1 MVDFLTGAAK
11 KQELVRLTEADLPA
25 VMELEQLSSA
35 WPWTEAGFQ
44 GEFRR
49 KITVGLGLKG
59 ETLLT
64 AHCFFWLLEPEIHLL
79 NLAVRPEYRR
89 QGQARRLLT
98 AMLARGREAGV
109 ETVFLEVRASNRA
122 ALALYESLGF
132 AAVCQ
137 RSGYY
142 DDGEDALLM
151 TLITSEV

>member
-1 MVDFLTGAAK
+1 MGDSLTDAAK
-11 KQELVRLTEADLPA
+11 KQELVGLTEADLPG
-25 VMELEQLSSA
+25 VMELDRLSSA
-35 WPWTEAGFQ
+35 WPWTETGFL
-44 GEFRR
+44 GEFHR
-49 KITVGLGLKG
+49 KITVSLGLKN
-59 ETLLT
+59 ETLLV

-89 QGQARRLLT
+89 QGLARRLLT

-137 RSGYY
+137 RPDYY

-151 TLITSEV
+151 TLITSEA